1 MTIEEVQR
9 FCREHRLVL
18 ITKEQY
24 DLMIEAYV
32 KQMDKE
38 AAEEEDIEIFRTV
51 SATYNG
57 YLGIAYGR
65 SSFEVRDPFGN
76 MVYHTGF
83 LNERPTNEEECLQ
96 ELKEALELI
105 EKIRKQEAQ
114 S

>member
-9 FCREHRLVL
+9 LCREHRLVL
-18 ITKEQY
+18 ITQEQY

-32 KQMDKE
+32 KQMKE
-38 AAEEEDIEIFRTV
+38 AAEEEDIGFFREV

-65 SSFEVRDPFGN
+65 SSFEVRDPSGN
-76 MVYHTGF
+76 MVFHTGF
-83 LNERPTNEEECLQ
+83 LDERPMNDEECLQ
-96 ELKEALELI
+96 ELKETLELL